1 MAKQVTRHTLGVM
14 ITSRAVHAALLE
26 AGSDGPKVIRRF
38 MRQRMSRSSSTQTAL
53 PGMQHDED
61 STDFSVQFTEN
72 TSSMENMFLGSE
84 FSGLDFTRQDDHGD
98 QKDRVATFMLELGDI
113 LAECRDEGYPDPV
126 LTFVAAASEINQVE
140 LTVLRNVKADA
151 KFPGKSKSPDKSKRK
166 VSTKIAR
173 RSELLDL
180 LAKQHS
186 SDFEEETVAFL
197 PMTPSE
203 EGMQRCLAVFPKIND
218 PVASTLS
225 TMREQQGRRL
235 PPIRLFDTEVP
246 LYLGLARATRNM
258 APQKPRR
265 ATDAV
270 DDQPLVAS
278 DEAFNTL
285 IVRAGAEDTLVLF
298 LKDDTLQQ
306 SENLRS
312 LTAYEAPETICS
324 RVLLL
329 QDEYGIGEVQHVLLL
344 SEEREDDL
352 IESFEMFF
360 PEARVESLRQYVPE
374 LQDDYAAEV
383 APGALLPAVGVA
395 LRLSDDARYKGVFE
409 DVNLLPKQLMRRR
422 ITLPVTWHV
431 LALYALL
438 FCTVLFFMAR
448 YFTLE
453 SEIATHQRNIQ
464 SFQAEAGPVTYD
476 ARRLQAMIDSLE
488 AVHARYMRA
497 INVLEGLL
505 QGSDRW
511 SQALEQMSTEVSEVT
526 GIWIESWNPRGAGLE
541 VTGNATTRDQVVDL
555 AERLGAQIGSLA
567 FSEIRDWPVYSF
579 KMTLPLEQGLPKAAQ
594 YLRQQVAQA
603 QREAAETIP
612 ITSAALEAQQ

>member
-1 MAKQVTRHTLGVM
+1 MAKQVTKQTLGVM
-14 ITSRAVHAALLE
+14 ITSKAVHAALLE
-26 AGSDGPKVIRRF
+26 SGPDGPKVIRRF
-38 MRQRMSRSSSTQTAL
+38 MRQRTSRISTAQTAL
-53 PGMQHDED
+53 PELQDPD
-61 STDFSVQFTEN
+61 DPTDFSVQFSEG
-72 TSSMENMFLGSE
+72 SPSMENMFIGSE
-84 FSGLDFTRQDDHGD
+84 FSGLEFSRQDDGE
-98 QKDRVATFMLELGDI
+98 QKDQAVTFALELGDI
-113 LAECRDEGYPDPV
+113 LAECRDAGYPNPM
-126 LTFVAAASEINQVE
+126 LAFAAASSEVNQVE
-140 LTVLRNVKADA
+140 LTVLRNTKAKA
-151 KFPGKSKSPDKSKRK
+151 APGSDEKKNVSKKK
-166 VSTKIAR
+166 AR
-173 RSELLDL
+173 RGELLEL
-180 LAKQHS
+180 LAEQYNGS
-186 SDFEEETVAFL
+186 FEEVTVAFL

-203 EGMQRCLAVFPKIND
+203 EGMQRILAVFPKVND
-218 PVASTLS
+218 PVASTLH
-225 TMREQQGRRL
+225 TMREQQGRRM
-235 PPIRLFDTEVP
+235 PPIRLYDTEVP

-258 APQKPRR
+258 VPQKPRR
-265 ATDAV
+265 ATDAI
-270 DDQPLVAS
+270 DEALPITS

-298 LKDDTLQQ
+298 LQDDQLQQ
-306 SENLRS
+306 SEDLRS

-360 PEARVESLRQYVPE
+360 PEARVESLRQYVPALE
-374 LQDDYAAEV
+374 DEYAAEV

-409 DVNLLPKQLMRRR
+409 DVNLLPKELLRRR

-464 SFQAEAGPVTYD
+464 SFQAEAGPATYD
-476 ARRLQAMIDSLE
+476 ARTLQAMIDSLE

-511 SQALEQMSTEVSEVT
+511 SRALEQMSTEVSDVT
-526 GIWIESWNPRGAGLE
+526 GIWIESWNPRGDGLE
-541 VTGNATTRDQVVDL
+541 VTGNATTRDQVVEL
-555 AERLGAQIGSLA
+555 AERLGAKIGSLT

-579 KMTLPLEQGLPKAAQ
+579 KMNLPLEQGLPKAAQ

-612 ITSAALEAQQ
+612 ITSAALEGQQ

>member
-38 MRQRMSRSSSTQTAL
+38 MRQRTSRFSSAQTAL
-53 PGMQHDED
+53 PGLQNDED
-61 STDFSVQFTEN
+61 ATDFSVQFTEN

-84 FSGLDFTRQDDHGD
+84 FSGLDFTRQDDHGE
-98 QKDRVATFMLELGDI
+98 QKDQAAMFMLELGDI
-113 LAECRDEGYPDPV
+113 LAECRDAGYGDPV
-126 LTFVAAASEINQVE
+126 LAFAAVASEVNQVE
-140 LTVLRNVKADA
+140 LTVLRNVKAET
-151 KFPGKSKSPDKSKRK
+151 KLGGKSKRK
-166 VSTKIAR
+166 ISTKIAR
-173 RSELLDL
+173 RSELLEL

-186 SDFEEETVAFL
+186 SAFEEETVAFL

-203 EGMQRCLAVFPKIND
+203 EGMQRCLAVFPKTID
-218 PVASTLS
+218 PVASTLR

-270 DDQPLVAS
+270 DDQPPVAS

-298 LKDDTLQQ
+298 LQDDTLQQ

-374 LQDDYAAEV
+374 LQDAYAAEV

-464 SFQAEAGPVTYD
+464 SFQAEAGPATYD
-476 ARRLQAMIDSLE
+476 ARTLQAMIDSLE

>member
-1 MAKQVTRHTLGVM
+1 MAKQVTRHTLGIM

-26 AGSDGPKVIRRF
+26 EGSDGPKVIRRF
-38 MRQRMSRSSSTQTAL
+38 MRQRTSRFSSGQTAL
-53 PGMQHDED
+53 PGLQNDED
-61 STDFSVQFTEN
+61 ATDFSVQFTED

-84 FSGLDFTRQDDHGD
+84 FSGLDFTRQDELGE
-98 QKDRVATFMLELGDI
+98 QKDQAATFVLELGDI
-113 LAECRDEGYPDPV
+113 LAECREAGYPDP
-126 LTFVAAASEINQVE
+126 LLAFVAAASEINQVE
-140 LTVLRNVKADA
+140 LTVLRNARA
-151 KFPGKSKSPDKSKRK
+151 ETHSGGKSKRK
-166 VSTKIAR
+166 FSTKIAR
-173 RSELLDL
+173 RSELLEL

-186 SDFEEETVAFL
+186 GSFEEETVAFL
-197 PMTPSE
+197 PMIPSE
-203 EGMQRCLAVFPKIND
+203 EGMQRCLAVFPKAND
-218 PVASTLS
+218 SVASTLR

-270 DDQPLVAS
+270 DDQSLVAS

-298 LKDDTLQQ
+298 LQDDTLQQ

-360 PEARVESLRQYVPE
+360 PEARVESLRQYVPALE
-374 LQDDYAAEV
+374 DEYAAEV

-409 DVNLLPKQLMRRR
+409 DVNLLPKQLLRRR

-453 SEIATHQRNIQ
+453 SEITTHQRSIQ

-476 ARRLQAMIDSLE
+476 ARTLQAKVDSLE

-511 SQALEQMSTEVSEVT
+511 SRALEQMSTEVSDVT
-526 GIWIESWNPRGAGLE
+526 GIWIESWNPRGDGLE
-541 VTGNATTRDQVVDL
+541 VTGNAATRDQVVDL
-555 AERLGAQIGSLA
+555 AERLGAKIGSLA

-579 KMTLPLEQGLPKAAQ
+579 KMNLPLEQGLPKAAQ

-603 QREAAETIP
+603 QREAAETVP

>member
-1 MAKQVTRHTLGVM
+1 
-14 ITSRAVHAALLE
+14 
-26 AGSDGPKVIRRF
+26 
-38 MRQRMSRSSSTQTAL
+38 MRQRTSRFSSGQTAL
-53 PGMQHDED
+53 PGLQNDED
-61 STDFSVQFTEN
+61 ATDFSVQFTED

-84 FSGLDFTRQDDHGD
+84 FSGLDFTRQDELGE
-98 QKDRVATFMLELGDI
+98 QKDQAATFVLELGDI
-113 LAECRDEGYPDPV
+113 LAECREAGYPDP
-126 LTFVAAASEINQVE
+126 LLAFVAAASEINQVE
-140 LTVLRNVKADA
+140 LTVLRNARA
-151 KFPGKSKSPDKSKRK
+151 ETHSGGKSKRK
-166 VSTKIAR
+166 FSTKIAR
-173 RSELLDL
+173 RSELLEL

-186 SDFEEETVAFL
+186 GSFEEETVAFL
-197 PMTPSE
+197 PMIPSE
-203 EGMQRCLAVFPKIND
+203 EGMQRCLAVFPKAND
-218 PVASTLS
+218 SVASTLR

-270 DDQPLVAS
+270 DDQSPVAS

-298 LKDDTLQQ
+298 LQDDTLQQ

-360 PEARVESLRQYVPE
+360 PEARVESLRQYVPALE
-374 LQDDYAAEV
+374 DEYAAEV
-383 APGALLPAVGVA
+383 APGALLPAVSVA

-409 DVNLLPKQLMRRR
+409 DVNLLPKQLLRRR

-453 SEIATHQRNIQ
+453 SEITTHQRSIQ

-476 ARRLQAMIDSLE
+476 ARTLQAKVDSLE

-511 SQALEQMSTEVSEVT
+511 SRALEQMSTEVSDVT
-526 GIWIESWNPRGAGLE
+526 GIWIESWNPRGDGLE

-555 AERLGAQIGSLA
+555 AERLGAKIGSLA

-579 KMTLPLEQGLPKAAQ
+579 KMNLPLEQGLPKAAQ

-603 QREAAETIP
+603 QREAAETVP